1 MKNKIK
7 KYRLKK
13 KLTQAELAKKIGKSQ
28 ICISLYETGRR
39 KPDIYVAA
47 KIAKALETTLDNI
60 FL

>member
-39 KPDIYVAA
+39 NPDIYVAV
-47 KIAKALETTLDNI
+47 KIAKALETTLDSI

>member
-39 KPDIYVAA
+39 KPDIYVAV
-47 KIAKALETTLDNI
+47 KIAKALETTLDSI